1 MSLKKIE
8 QVKNSK
14 WFRIWDLVVYGVII
28 VVAVALILA
37 FTLGRDKSQ
46 LSGFSVSFR
55 NQTLLTYEFGNDKS
69 PSVLNGEYI
78 EVKKEDNG
86 NYTVRFT
93 NGDGGYNVIYVDVA
107 ARTVDVTD
115 SNCSSHKDCVHTA
128 KLTNNSSLPII
139 CTVHGLTVS
148 PLKFEDNGNIII

>member
-1 MSLKKIE
+1 MSLKKIDE
-8 QVKNSK
+8 IKNSK
-14 WFRIWDLVVYGVII
+14 WFRIWDFVVFGVII

-37 FTLGRDKSQ
+37 FTLGRDKSK
-46 LSGFSVSFR
+46 LGGFSVSFR
-55 NQTLLTYEFGNDKS
+55 GETVLTYEFGSDK
-69 PSVLNGEYI
+69 PPKVLNAAYV
-78 EVKKEDNG
+78 EVKEEKG
-86 NYTVRFT
+86 GFTVRFES
-93 NGDGGYNVIYVDVA
+93 GDGGYNVIYVDTA

-148 PLKFEDNGNIII
+148 PLKFVDDGNIII